1 MTDPREGPGKPPS
14 APTRVRLLV
23 LALLCVMSFILYL
36 DRICISQAAARMEE
50 DLGISHTAMGFV
62 FGSFTLAYGL
72 FQVPTGSWGD
82 RYGARRVLTAAVCTW
97 SLLTML
103 TGLSNGLIMLLVVRF
118 LFGAGAA
125 GAFPNAVKSLE
136 RWFPAGG
143 RGRATG
149 IVIMAALLGGAAS
162 PVVAEALIQ
171 RFDWRWAFVALGAPG
186 LLWGALFSWWYRDDP
201 AEHPAVNESERR
213 FIAPGRAATTH
224 GTDHPALPWGKVLSA
239 PNVWLMGGNGTCCA
253 ATTYLFFSWY
263 STYLQNGRSLS
274 PEFASRL
281 ASVVLFSGAVGSFV
295 GGHLNDWLVRLTGER
310 KWSRRALAAPALASA
325 AGGMV
330 LSVRLDGPWPAALCA
345 AWACL
350 AIHLSL
356 PSGWSV
362 VAEISGPHTGAIWG
376 LLNALGVVGA
386 YLSPI
391 FMGVVVDYFKELGHV
406 GRAQWD
412 PAYYV
417 YAALLLIGA
426 GAWLFVDPEKSIALR
441 KEEPCGSQ

>member
-1 MTDPREGPGKPPS
+1 MTNPGEGPGKPAS

-36 DRICISQAAARMEE
+36 DRICISQAAARMEK

-125 GAFPNAVKSLE
+125 GAFPNAVRSLE

-186 LLWGALFSWWYRDDP
+186 LLWCALFYWW
-201 AEHPAVNESERR
+201 
-213 FIAPGRAATTH
+213 
-224 GTDHPALPWGKVLSA
+224 
-239 PNVWLMGGNGTCCA
+239 
-253 ATTYLFFSWY
+253 
-263 STYLQNGRSLS
+263 
-274 PEFASRL
+274 
-281 ASVVLFSGAVGSFV
+281 
-295 GGHLNDWLVRLTGER
+295 
-310 KWSRRALAAPALASA
+310 
-325 AGGMV
+325 
-330 LSVRLDGPWPAALCA
+330 
-345 AWACL
+345 
-350 AIHLSL
+350 
-356 PSGWSV
+356 
-362 VAEISGPHTGAIWG
+362 
-376 LLNALGVVGA
+376 
-386 YLSPI
+386 
-391 FMGVVVDYFKELGHV
+391 
-406 GRAQWD
+406 
-412 PAYYV
+412 
-417 YAALLLIGA
+417 
-426 GAWLFVDPEKSIALR
+426 
-441 KEEPCGSQ
+441 